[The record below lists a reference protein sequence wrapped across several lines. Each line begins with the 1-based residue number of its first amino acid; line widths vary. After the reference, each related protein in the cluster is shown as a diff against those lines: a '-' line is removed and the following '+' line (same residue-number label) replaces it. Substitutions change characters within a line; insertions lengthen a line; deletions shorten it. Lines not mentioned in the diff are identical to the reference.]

1 MERTFV
7 LECGHQTIL
16 RISAFFRYIFKIC
29 FDFVFLTKCISAF
42 RNVTGKCDSKKVKSE
57 EYQATSSTEEVVRL
71 EAENETIVDEG
82 GWLLEQAMQAAI
94 MNPEENTV
102 VHINTAAESDATR
115 INRDAIDEGGLL
127 LEEAMQAARTQRG
140 GHCLVICKFCPD
152 KCYLFTICSLET
164 EESIFNKRWH
174 FQPTWFEPVA
184 NGQLISKELPPIV
197 NAHFTPAIPF
207 STSLQ
212 RVEEELEEEEED
224 GDDLAEA
231 ETYADYVPAKLHY
244 GRRHPHSVVES
255 STLSAV
261 NPPEIRYT
269 LNLPWEI
276 IESGAISSVQLEAVV
291 YACQRHES
299 ILPNKQRAG
308 FLIGE

>member
-127 LEEAMQAARTQRG
+127 LEEAMQAARIEPREEGTVLSSVNFAHLKPTCSEPIADG
-140 GHCLVICKFCPD
+140 PSEWHYNSSNTKPVLVGFFESPGCKF
-152 KCYLFTICSLET
+152 FA
-164 EESIFNKRWH
+164 R
-174 FQPTWFEPVA
+174 
-184 NGQLISKELPPIV
+184 
-197 NAHFTPAIPF
+197 
-207 STSLQ
+207 
-212 RVEEELEEEEED
+212 
-224 GDDLAEA
+224 
-231 ETYADYVPAKLHY
+231 
-244 GRRHPHSVVES
+244 
-255 STLSAV
+255 
-261 NPPEIRYT
+261 
-269 LNLPWEI
+269 
-276 IESGAISSVQLEAVV
+276 
-291 YACQRHES
+291 
-299 ILPNKQRAG
+299 
-308 FLIGE
+308 

>member
-1 MERTFV
+1 MLQASV
-7 LECGHQTIL
+7 KQM
-16 RISAFFRYIFKIC
+16 
-29 FDFVFLTKCISAF
+29 
-42 RNVTGKCDSKKVKSE
+42 DSKKVKSE
-57 EYQATSSTEEVVRL
+57 EYQAISSTEEVVRL
-71 EAENETIVDEG
+71 EAEKETIVDEG
-82 GWLLEQAMQAAI
+82 GWLLEQAMQAAV
-94 MNPEENTV
+94 MNTEENTV

-127 LEEAMQAARTQRG
+127 LEEAMQAARIEPR
-140 GHCLVICKFCPD
+140 
-152 KCYLFTICSLET
+152 
-164 EESIFNKRWH
+164 EEGTVLPS
-174 FQPTWFEPVA
+174 VA
-184 NGQLISKELPPIV
+184 FSADVVRTGLLISKELPPIV
-197 NAHFTPAIPF
+197 NAHFPPAIPF

-212 RVEEELEEEEED
+212 RVEEELEEEED

-269 LNLPWEI
+269 LNLPSEI

-291 YACQRHES
+291 
-299 ILPNKQRAG
+299 
-308 FLIGE
+308 

>member
-1 MERTFV
+1 
-7 LECGHQTIL
+7 
-16 RISAFFRYIFKIC
+16 
-29 FDFVFLTKCISAF
+29 
-42 RNVTGKCDSKKVKSE
+42 
-57 EYQATSSTEEVVRL
+57 
-71 EAENETIVDEG
+71 
-82 GWLLEQAMQAAI
+82 MQAAI

-127 LEEAMQAARTQRG
+127 LEEAMQAARIEPR
-140 GHCLVICKFCPD
+140 
-152 KCYLFTICSLET
+152 
-164 EESIFNKRWH
+164 EEGTVLS
-174 FQPTWFEPVA
+174 
-184 NGQLISKELPPIV
+184 S
-197 NAHFTPAIPF
+197 
-207 STSLQ
+207 
-212 RVEEELEEEEED
+212 VEEELVEEEED
-224 GDDLAEA
+224 GEDLAEA

>member
-1 MERTFV
+1 M
-7 LECGHQTIL
+7 LQM
-16 RISAFFRYIFKIC
+16 
-29 FDFVFLTKCISAF
+29 
-42 RNVTGKCDSKKVKSE
+42 DSKKVKSE

-102 VHINTAAESDATR
+102 VHISTSAESDATR

-127 LEEAMQAARTQRG
+127 LEEAMQAARIEPR
-140 GHCLVICKFCPD
+140 
-152 KCYLFTICSLET
+152 
-164 EESIFNKRWH
+164 EEGTVLSSINFAQTNVVSSPFAH
-174 FQPTWFEPVA
+174 
-184 NGQLISKELPPIV
+184 SKPR
-197 NAHFTPAIPF
+197 
-207 STSLQ
+207 
-212 RVEEELEEEEED
+212 RVEEELEEEED

-244 GRRHPHSVVES
+244 CRRHPHSVVES

-276 IESGAISSVQLEAVV
+276 IESGALSSVQLEAVV

-308 FLIGE
+308 FLIVFLKPQLLDFLKLAAFCDKLFRVQISSNSFNPEPFF

>member
-1 MERTFV
+1 M
-7 LECGHQTIL
+7 H
-16 RISAFFRYIFKIC
+16 
-29 FDFVFLTKCISAF
+29 FDWQESVKQM
-42 RNVTGKCDSKKVKSE
+42 DSKKVKSE
-57 EYQATSSTEEVVRL
+57 EYQAISSTEEVVRL
-71 EAENETIVDEG
+71 DPENETIVDEG

-102 VHINTAAESDATR
+102 VHINTAAEGDATR

-127 LEEAMQAARTQRG
+127 LEEAMQAARIEPREEGTVLSSVNFAQTNIVSSPFAHSKPRRVYIIKGGIFSRRG
-140 GHCLVICKFCPD
+140 SNQLQTGP
-152 KCYLFTICSLET
+152 
-164 EESIFNKRWH
+164 
-174 FQPTWFEPVA
+174 
-184 NGQLISKELPPIV
+184 LISKELPPIV
-197 NAHFTPAIPF
+197 NAHFPPAIPF

-212 RVEEELEEEEED
+212 RVEEELVEEEED

-269 LNLPWEI
+269 LNLPSEI